1 MCQLSSSEMISD
13 ARFQSIDCIYYK
25 LIGNVVQM
33 NADYDVALEII
44 LEGMICYRHQIQIEH
59 FRDLNNRI

>member
-1 MCQLSSSEMISD
+1 MISD

-25 LIGNVVQM
+25 LIGNVIQM
-33 NADYDVALEII
+33 NGDYDVLLVII
-44 LEGMICYRHQIQIEH
+44 HEEMIYYKHQIQIEH